1 MVEFLHKAIIRFGRH
16 AANRRYSGW
25 PAQNS

>member
-16 AANRRYSGW
+16 AGNRRHAGW